1 MTGLTPAL
9 RRMATDRRLGPRAIR
24 IYAYLADELDFQ
36 DYKPVKLLRLHREL
50 RIDRADVSKTLRALC
65 DHGYLDP
72 GEREGSRG
80 PRTYRLRYAVR
91 RVEVGKSPTIQFARS
106 A

>member
-50 RIDRADVSKTLRALC
+50 RLNRGDVSRTLRALC
-65 DHGYLDP
+65 DLGYLDP
-72 GEREGSRG
+72 GHRDGPRG
-80 PRTYRLRYAVR
+80 PRTYRLRYTVR
-91 RVEVGKSPTIQFARS
+91 VVEVPKSPTIQFARS